1 MSSKN
6 IKDSIVAGRDAI
18 GVVNAKDSDVSKE
31 YNRIS
36 DVSNEVDVLRKSR
49 TQSFWISL
57 IVGVV
62 SSLIASYIFH
72 LMVCQ

>member
-6 IKDSIVAGRDAI
+6 IKDSIVAGR
-18 GVVNAKDSDVSKE
+18 GVVNAKD
-31 YNRIS
+31 S

>member
-18 GVVNAKDSDVSKE
+18 GVVNAKD
-31 YNRIS
+31 R